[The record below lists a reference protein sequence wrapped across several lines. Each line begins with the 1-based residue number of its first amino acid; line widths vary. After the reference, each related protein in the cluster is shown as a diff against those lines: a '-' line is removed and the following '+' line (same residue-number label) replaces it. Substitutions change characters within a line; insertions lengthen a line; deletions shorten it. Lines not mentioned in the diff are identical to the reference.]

1 MCALQFWDMSRS
13 CVNHGSSLFCSRCR
27 HTRCALVTGGQTC
40 ALPICEVGDI
50 VVTAQKR
57 SGSLQKVPLAITAI
71 TSSELERSGIRDLQ
85 GVAATVPGLNLGEQ
99 LGVAKISLR
108 GIGLESLQPG
118 AEGSIAFHVDGVFI
132 SRSVAALASFYDIQ
146 QVEVLRGPQGTLYGR
161 NATGGRSEEPTR
173 AEERSEGRERVS

>member
-1 MCALQFWDMSRS
+1 MRISDW
-13 CVNHGSSLFCSRCR
+13 SSDVCSYD
-27 HTRCALVTGGQTC
+27 L
-40 ALPICEVGDI
+40 
-50 VVTAQKR
+50 
-57 SGSLQKVPLAITAI
+57 KVPLAITAI

-132 SRSVAALASFYDIQ
+132 SRSVAALARFYDIQ
-146 QVEVLRGPQGTLYGR
+146 QVEEIGR
-161 NATGGRSEEPTR
+161 ASC
-173 AEERSEGRERVS
+173 RERVCQSV

>member
-1 MCALQFWDMSRS
+1 MRISDW
-13 CVNHGSSLFCSRCR
+13 SSDVCSYD
-27 HTRCALVTGGQTC
+27 L
-40 ALPICEVGDI
+40 
-50 VVTAQKR
+50 
-57 SGSLQKVPLAITAI
+57 KVPLAITAI

-132 SRSVAALASFYDIQ
+132 SRS
-146 QVEVLRGPQGTLYGR
+146 
-161 NATGGRSEEPTR
+161 RSEEHT
-173 AEERSEGRERVS
+173 SELQSLMRISYAVFCLKKKKKQITKN

>member
-1 MCALQFWDMSRS
+1 MRISD
-13 CVNHGSSLFCSRCR
+13 GSSDVCS
-27 HTRCALVTGGQTC
+27 A
-40 ALPICEVGDI
+40 D
-50 VVTAQKR
+50 
-57 SGSLQKVPLAITAI
+57 LQKVPMARTAITA
-71 TSSELERSGIRDLQ
+71 SELERSGIRDLE

-146 QVEVLRGPQGTLYGR
+146 QVAVLRVP
-161 NATGGRSEEPTR
+161 RSEER
-173 AEERSEGRERVS
+173 RVGKECVSACRSRGSQYH